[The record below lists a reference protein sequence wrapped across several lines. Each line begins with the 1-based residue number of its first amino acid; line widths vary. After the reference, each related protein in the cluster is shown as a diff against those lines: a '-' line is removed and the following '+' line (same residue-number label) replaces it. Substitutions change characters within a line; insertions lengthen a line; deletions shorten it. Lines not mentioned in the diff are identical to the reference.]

1 MKLDDKIYK
10 QMLDNLGEAVY
21 FVDTRREIL
30 YWNRAAEALTGFAAG
45 EVIHRFCYENILQ
58 HVDEQMRAL
67 CEGRCPLLVSIETGR
82 SVEKRVFLSH
92 RKGHRVPV
100 NVKVFPITDE
110 AGGIIGAVE
119 VFSDATAFIEVEQL
133 NVSLQNLIRID
144 SLTQLPNRRAMM
156 EALEREYQRF
166 LRYSTPLSLIFADV
180 DHFKKINDTFGH
192 PVGDRALQWVARN
205 LAMAVRKA
213 DMVGRFGGEE
223 FMILLTATDSPQ
235 ASRIAENLRAH
246 LAGLAFPGT
255 GSAITA
261 SFGVTAVRS
270 GDSLESLLD
279 RVDAAMY
286 RAKERGR
293 NRVSLDD

>member
-30 YWNRAAEALTGFAAG
+30 YWNQAAEALTGFASG
-45 EVIHRFCYENILQ
+45 DVIHHFCYENILQ
-58 HVDEQMRAL
+58 HVDEQMRPL
-67 CEGRCPLLVSIETGR
+67 CEGRCPLLVCIETGR
-82 SVEKRVFLSH
+82 AVEKRVFLSH
-92 RKGHRVPV
+92 RNGHRVPV
-100 NVKVFPITDE
+100 NVKVFPITDGMG
-110 AGGIIGAVE
+110 AIIGAVE
-119 VFSDATAFIEVEQL
+119 VFSDASAFVEVEQL
-133 NVSLQNLIRID
+133 NDSLQNLIRID
-144 SLTQLPNRRAMM
+144 SLTQLPNRRAIM

-166 LRYSTPLSLIFADV
+166 LRYSTPLSVIFADV
-180 DHFKKINDTFGH
+180 DHFKRINDTCGH

-223 FMILLTATDSPQ
+223 FMILLAATESPP
-235 ASRIAENLRAH
+235 ASRIAEHLRAH

-255 GSAITA
+255 GAAITA

-270 GDSLESLLD
+270 GDCLESLLD

-286 RAKERGR
+286 RAKELGR
-293 NRVSLDD
+293 NRVALLD